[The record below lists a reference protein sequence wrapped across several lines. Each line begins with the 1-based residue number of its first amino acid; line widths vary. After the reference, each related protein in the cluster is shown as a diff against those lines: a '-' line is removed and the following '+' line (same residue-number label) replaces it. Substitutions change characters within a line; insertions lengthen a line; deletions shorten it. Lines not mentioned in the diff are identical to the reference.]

1 MYRIVLTDSY
11 LYIKKP
17 IKVYMMILFGF
28 QTVKKLQSQSIKKDV
43 FPLWS
48 LLIND
53 KLYELCMAK
62 LNYYTLHKDLQEYN
76 VSAWPVCWSIS
87 LTAFFFG
94 SAILVNFGSIILLGI
109 YHF

>member
-48 LLIND
+48 WLIND

-76 VSAWPVCWSIS
+76 VSAWPVCQSMMNQS
-87 LTAFFFG
+87 YSFFFG
-94 SAILVNFGSIILLGI
+94 SAILVNGPTEFPETV
-109 YHF
+109 

>member
-1 MYRIVLTDSY
+1 
-11 LYIKKP
+11 
-17 IKVYMMILFGF
+17 MMILFGF
-28 QTVKKLQSQSIKKDV
+28 QTVQKLQSQSIKKDV

-76 VSAWPVCWSIS
+76 VSDLSVSQWWIS

-94 SAILVNFGSIILLGI
+94 SAILVNGPTEFQETV
-109 YHF
+109 

>member
-43 FPLWS
+43 FPL
-48 LLIND
+48 
-53 KLYELCMAK
+53 
-62 LNYYTLHKDLQEYN
+62 
-76 VSAWPVCWSIS
+76 
-87 LTAFFFG
+87 
-94 SAILVNFGSIILLGI
+94 
-109 YHF
+109 

>member
-76 VSAWPVCWSIS
+76 VSDLSVSQWWIS
-87 LTAFFFG
+87 LTAFF
-94 SAILVNFGSIILLGI
+94 LVVQFL
-109 YHF
+109 

>member
-1 MYRIVLTDSY
+1 MYRIVLTDS
-11 LYIKKP
+11 LHKKP

-28 QTVKKLQSQSIKKDV
+28 QTVKKLQSQSIKKNV

-76 VSAWPVCWSIS
+76 VSDLSVGQSVLQP
-87 LTAFFFG
+87 FF
-94 SAILVNFGSIILLGI
+94 LVVQFL
-109 YHF
+109 

>member
-1 MYRIVLTDSY
+1 
-11 LYIKKP
+11 
-17 IKVYMMILFGF
+17 MILFGF

-43 FPLWS
+43 FPLWIS

-76 VSAWPVCWSIS
+76 VSDLSVSQWWIS
-87 LTAFFFG
+87 LTAFC
-94 SAILVNFGSIILLGI
+94 SAILVNGPTEFQETV
-109 YHF
+109 